1 MFFMIILAFVAFG
14 GKKATKQT
22 EDASSVPAEKQNFC
36 AISDCGAIKMHISFK
51 HDLSHA
57 VS

>member
-1 MFFMIILAFVAFG
+1 M
-14 GKKATKQT
+14 KQT

-51 HDLSHA
+51 RDLSHA